1 MVQIV
6 LKMHSI
12 EGGLFHRAKMHS
24 KWGGNFHG
32 SNRAKNA
39 LSWGGT
45 FHCAK
50 NALDWGG
57 TFHVSNRAKN
67 ALILKCPWRG
77 RCRVLSKIIK
87 NIFSSKLIILLSN
100 YLASFRSS
108 LSLCCCLFSSI
119 LLLIQKLLYFVP
131 FSHSVPCNGRSF
143 HFVQQWKG
151 ASRHGKKLICFC
163 IIWML
168 YFVFCSLNTA
178 LRNFPRTIWVRG
190 AITWT
195 LSEIV

>member
-45 FHCAK
+45 FHRAK

-87 NIFSSKLIILLSN
+87 NIFSSKLIILHSI
-100 YLASFRSS
+100 YLASFKSVY
-108 LSLCCCLFSSI
+108 LFVVAYFLAFCCWFKNYCI
-119 LLLIQKLLYFVP
+119 LYHFLIQYRVMAGLFISYSNEKARHDTGKNLYVFA
-131 FSHSVPCNGRSF
+131 SF
-143 HFVQQWKG
+143 ECFILFFAV
-151 ASRHGKKLICFC
+151 LI
-163 IIWML
+163 
-168 YFVFCSLNTA
+168 
-178 LRNFPRTIWVRG
+178 LRCGTFHVRFECG
-190 AITWT
+190 GQ
-195 LSEIV
+195 